1 MTRWQKFSCALG
13 YSALF
18 VLTPLAYLFLHHNV
32 LMVLPGTSVFAG
44 VLYAAF
50 SEIPALEKA
59 TTLFVL
65 AMLAGLVISPV
76 CAAFRRYMPLYGLMA
91 LDVALH
97 ALLIAHALLEE
108 DSMGSL
114 VWLIP
119 GILVSIA
126 LLALTVWLFRRPG
139 AARER
144 ADSDGLF
151 RTAEEV
157 RA

>member
-1 MTRWQKFSCALG
+1 MTRWQKFGWALG

-18 VLTPLAYLFLHHNV
+18 VLTPLAYLFLDHNA

-76 CAAFRRYMPLYGLMA
+76 CAAFRRYLPLYGLMA

-97 ALLIAHALLEE
+97 ALLIAHGLLEA
-108 DSMGSL
+108 DSLMTL
-114 VWLIP
+114 YWLIP
-119 GILVSIA
+119 GTLVSIA
-126 LLALTVWLFRRPG
+126 LLAATAWLFRHPG

-144 ADSDGLF
+144 AARDGLS

-157 RA
+157 RV